1 MSKASSKGLR
11 PIKVVQPDKSKCFLF
26 NLCCKPKM
34 NSKLMEELENDSTN
48 LMMGSTHNQVTEMTM
63 FNSDVYISD
72 DRE

>member
-1 MSKASSKGLR
+1 
-11 PIKVVQPDKSKCFLF
+11 
-26 NLCCKPKM
+26 M